1 MLGKKENK
9 LIYFISINVRFIFN
23 FSWRKQ
29 YIANFLLKVW
39 FDWTFS
45 WRWICSFYLKT
56 KQDKTFFRV
65 TSLLVHSNQSRHLPV
80 DKCMFPSSDDFSSWN
95 MMESCCP
102 SISTVRE
109 KKKALAFSF
118 LHLPQDEVTFFFF
131 TSIGNHCNGSH
142 KPVFFYFTLAHLWV
156 SNQGSAHGLRVEISH
171 IFPGTHFLLG
181 NNFGHHTNKSACP
194 LLPGVKVWV
203 AYIRKEHIDNS
214 GAQLQNAILKRFF

>member
-109 KKKALAFSF
+109 KKKSFSIQLSAFAPRWDDFFF
-118 LHLPQDEVTFFFF
+118 LHQHRESLQWFSQTNIFLFYTCTPMSIQPRFCPWAQSRDFSHFSRDTLPPRQ
-131 TSIGNHCNGSH
+131 
-142 KPVFFYFTLAHLWV
+142 
-156 SNQGSAHGLRVEISH
+156 
-171 IFPGTHFLLG
+171 
-181 NNFGHHTNKSACP
+181 
-194 LLPGVKVWV
+194 
-203 AYIRKEHIDNS
+203 
-214 GAQLQNAILKRFF
+214 